1 MSNCLCRFHADFIIS
16 VIRGIVSLRSVSSSN
31 LLTYCCLVNSAAIAS
46 FQAFMPVSTTAAN
59 GRQTPKEIGMDKYF
73 DNSGLFKTTSYHSAG
88 SASSAIT
95 GWELK
100 NLSLNTK
107 EFLICPKNYSEFLL

>member
-1 MSNCLCRFHADFIIS
+1 
-16 VIRGIVSLRSVSSSN
+16 
-31 LLTYCCLVNSAAIAS
+31 
-46 FQAFMPVSTTAAN
+46 
-59 GRQTPKEIGMDKYF
+59 MDKYF

-88 SASSAIT
+88 SASSAIM